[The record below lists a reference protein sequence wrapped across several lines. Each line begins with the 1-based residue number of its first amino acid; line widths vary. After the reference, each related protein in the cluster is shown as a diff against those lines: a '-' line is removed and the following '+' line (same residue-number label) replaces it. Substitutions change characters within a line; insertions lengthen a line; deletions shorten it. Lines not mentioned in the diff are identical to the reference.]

1 MEKDKN
7 FENFIQF
14 LTNICGKHLSEINKY
29 LVEDMIKQSETIVAQ
44 ADKDFDEIDAQN
56 LGIVLANAVI
66 FNNSDGEN
74 AGIDNIKRLI
84 NSLCGIKKAFVIN
97 TNKQITRLMNM
108 VKDLE
113 PIQKDEKSDNLEEL
127 SKEELIK
134 IIRENK

>member
-7 FENFIQF
+7 FENFIQS

-84 NSLCGIKKAFVIN
+84 NSLCDIKKAFVIN

-108 VKDLE
+108 IKDLE

>member
-7 FENFIQF
+7 FENFIQS
-14 LTNICGKHLSEINKY
+14 LTNIYGKHLSEINKY

>member
-7 FENFIQF
+7 FENFIQS

-56 LGIVLANAVI
+56 LGIVLANVVI

-134 IIRENK
+134 IIRWNK

>member
-7 FENFIQF
+7 FENFIQS

-29 LVEDMIKQSETIVAQ
+29 LVEDIIKQSETIVAQ

-56 LGIVLANAVI
+56 LGIALANAVI

>member
-7 FENFIQF
+7 FENFIQS
-14 LTNICGKHLSEINKY
+14 LTNICGEHLSEINKY
-29 LVEDMIKQSETIVAQ
+29 LVEDMIKQSETVVAQ
-44 ADKDFDEIDAQN
+44 ADKDFNEIDARN
-56 LGIVLANAVI
+56 LGIVLANAVV
-66 FNNSDGEN
+66 FNNSDGET

-84 NSLCGIKKAFVIN
+84 NSLYDIKKAFAIN
-97 TNKQITRLMNM
+97 TNKQITRLVNM
-108 VKDLE
+108 IKDLE